1 MLLQEVNMKDIKEKG
16 VFAVNGWIM
25 VAVDLAV
32 FFFCARHLVTHA
44 DRAASTAG
52 MFAAVLG
59 AILVFMTFGG
69 FFLIHPNESKVFT
82 FLGKYVGSART
93 AGFFWTNPF
102 VVKKKVTLRIFNFN
116 SETLKVNDALGNP
129 IEIAAVVV
137 WHVVDSAKALFNVD
151 SYQNFVAIQSE
162 TAIRQLATH
171 YPYDAHDKDTESL
184 RANPDE
190 IAGKLKDQVQNRLDV
205 AGLHVV
211 EARLSHLAY
220 APEIAQAMLRR
231 QQAEAIIAAR
241 AKIVD
246 GAVGMVEMALKSL
259 EAQGVVKLDEDKKAA
274 MVNNLL
280 VALVSETEMHPIVNT
295 GTLYT

>member
-1 MLLQEVNMKDIKEKG
+1 MKDIQEKK
-16 VFAVNGWIM
+16 VFGVNGW
-25 VAVDLAV
+25 VVVFFDLAV
-32 FFFCARHLVTHA
+32 FFFSGRYLVTHA
-44 DRAASTAG
+44 DMVRPGAG
-52 MFAAVLG
+52 MFLAVLA
-59 AILVFMTFGG
+59 AILAFMTFGG

-93 AGFFWTNPF
+93 SGFFWTNPF
-102 VVKKKVTLRIFNFN
+102 AVKKKVTLRIFNFN

-129 IEIAAVVV
+129 IEIAAVIV
-137 WHVVDSAKALFNVD
+137 WSVVDSAKALFNVEN
-151 SYQNFVAIQSE
+151 YQNFVAIQGE

-190 IAGKLKDQVQNRLDV
+190 IAGKLKEHVQNRLDV
-205 AGLHVV
+205 AGIHVV

-246 GAVGMVEMALKSL
+246 GAVGMVEMALRSL
-259 EAQGVVKLDEDKKAA
+259 EAQGVVKLDEEKKAA

>member
-1 MLLQEVNMKDIKEKG
+1 MKDIQEKT
-16 VFAVNGWIM
+16 VFSVNGWVTVVIDI
-25 VAVDLAV
+25 VVL
-32 FFFCARHLVTHA
+32 FFCGRYLVTHA
-44 DRAASTAG
+44 ERAGTTGG
-52 MFAAVLG
+52 MVIAVLL
-59 AILVFMTFGG
+59 AILAFMTFGG

-116 SETLKVNDALGNP
+116 SETIKVNDALGNP

-137 WHVVDSAKALFNVD
+137 WHVVDSAKAIFNVE
-151 SYQNFVAIQSE
+151 SYQNFVAIQGE

-190 IAGKLKDQVQNRLDV
+190 IAGKLKEHVQNRLDV
-205 AGLHVV
+205 AGIHVV

-246 GAVGMVEMALKSL
+246 GAVGMVEMALRSL
-259 EAQGVVKLDEDKKAA
+259 ESQGVVKLDEDKKAA

>member
-1 MLLQEVNMKDIKEKG
+1 MKDIQEKG
-16 VFAVNGWIM
+16 VFSTNGWVM
-25 VAVDLAV
+25 VLVDIGVAAL
-32 FFFCARHLVTHA
+32 CGRYLISHA
-44 DRAASTAG
+44 AGPAPTAG
-52 MFAAVLG
+52 MVL
-59 AILVFMTFGG
+59 AILGLILAFMTFGG

-82 FLGKYVGSART
+82 FLGKYIGSALT
-93 AGFFWTNPF
+93 SGFHWANPF
-102 VVKKKVTLRIFNFN
+102 AVKKKVTLRIFNFN

-137 WHVVDSAKALFNVD
+137 WHVVDSAKALFNVE

-190 IAGKLKDQVQNRLDV
+190 IAGKLKVQVQNRLDV

-241 AKIVD
+241 RQIVD

-259 EAQGVVKLDEDKKAA
+259 EAQGVVRLDEERKAA

-280 VALVSETEMHPIVNT
+280 VALVSESEMHPIVNT
-295 GTLYT
+295 GTLHT

>member
-1 MLLQEVNMKDIKEKG
+1 MKDIREKK
-16 VFAVNGWIM
+16 VFQVNGWVM
-25 VAVDLAV
+25 VLIDLIV
-32 FFFCARHLVTHA
+32 
-44 DRAASTAG
+44 AA
-52 MFAAVLG
+52 AAVRHVIGHITRPQPLFG
-59 AILVFMTFGG
+59 LILSAIGLALVIATFSG

-93 AGFFWTNPF
+93 MGFFFTNPF
-102 VVKKKVTLRIFNFN
+102 AVKKTVTLRISNLN
-116 SETLKVNDALGNP
+116 SETIKVNDALGNP

-137 WHVVDSAKALFNVD
+137 WHVVDSAKALFNVEN
-151 SYQNFVAIQSE
+151 YHNFVAIQSE

-171 YPYDAHDKDTESL
+171 YPYDAHDKETESL

-190 IAGKLKDQVQNRLDV
+190 IAGKLKDQVQNRLEI
-205 AGLHVV
+205 AGVLVV

-220 APEIAQAMLRR
+220 AQEIAQAMLRR

-246 GAVGMVEMALKSL
+246 GAVGMVEMALRSL
-259 EAQGVVKLDEDKKAA
+259 ESQGVVHLDEDKKAA

-280 VALVSETEMHPIVNT
+280 VALVSETETHPIINT